1 MNDYIIVQNENG
13 KDVKRLVANLR
24 YVIYE
29 KGEGR
34 AYFNYC
40 DFGCKISLKDIIYDY
55 PQIGLILLH
64 QCYLVNEKYIS
75 KIIDFNHLLVTMI
88 NGKVFKVSYRLK
100 RFLLSN
106 KIDSWME
113 LLLFLCFVGADEK

>member
-13 KDVKRLVANLR
+13 NDVKRLVANLK

-29 KGEGR
+29 KGVGR

-40 DFGCKISLKDIIYDY
+40 DLGCKISLKDIIFNH
-55 PQIGLILLH
+55 PQIDLILLH

-75 KIIDFNHLLVTMI
+75 EVLGFNFKLVTMI
-88 NGKVFKVSYRLK
+88 NGKAFKVSYRLK
-100 RFLLSN
+100 RLLRSN
-106 KIDSWME
+106 KINSWLE
-113 LLLFLCFVGADEK
+113 LLLYLCFFGDDEK